1 MGRKRQFSDDRVL
14 RQAEELFW
22 ARGYAA
28 TTYEALERET
38 GVTARSLVNAFGDK
52 DQLFLLCLENYIDR
66 VRRFVDECTPRPGCE
81 AIVRFLHAIAASPP
95 GHMRNQGC
103 MMINIIPALDG
114 LADSARDRVEAFRDL
129 FIGYFER
136 ALDAD
141 GVPDAPRRAR
151 VLVTLLWGMS
161 AEIRRAGDVQV
172 IAPVVTEMES
182 LLRLWQEDAARA

>member
-1 MGRKRQFSDDRVL
+1 M
-14 RQAEELFW
+14 
-22 ARGYAA
+22 
-28 TTYEALERET
+28 
-38 GVTARSLVNAFGDK
+38 
-52 DQLFLLCLENYIDR
+52 
-66 VRRFVDECTPRPGCE
+66 
-81 AIVRFLHAIAASPP
+81 RFLHAIAASPP